1 MQNQLISSCMFPF
14 GSMSSRRARHV
25 NDIFCGAGPA
35 NVTYAGAVP
44 DVSHGITEQSGH
56 VQVGISCWLM
66 HICFPNFELIF
77 LSNGAFDF
85 DSV

>member
-1 MQNQLISSCMFPF
+1 MIYFAELARPMLPMQ
-14 GSMSSRRARHV
+14 
-25 NDIFCGAGPA
+25 
-35 NVTYAGAVP
+35 GAVH